1 MGHFIELCM
10 ELLFGLSK
18 GSPEKMPE
26 IEYINC
32 FVIKHPRKKA
42 LAKICVTMSLII
54 VFSLLWAFIK
64 HETRYLYAVFVG
76 LGAVLLLLSV
86 YAFSF
91 QCSVDDGELLRS
103 SFWIFK
109 KKILWKDVLCVR
121 VLEES
126 NEKTVTIALYNMEGR
141 WMIDFNTDMENA
153 WYVIKMAEHKAIRI
167 QQERDLP
174 IDKLGRL

>member
-1 MGHFIELCM
+1 MGHFVELCM

-26 IEYINC
+26 IEYTDY
-32 FVIKHPRKKA
+32 FVIKHPRKKT
-42 LAKICVTMSLII
+42 LVKICATLVWII
-54 VFSLLWAFIK
+54 VFLLLWAFIK
-64 HETRYLYAVFVG
+64 HETRYLYAIFIG
-76 LGAVLLLLSV
+76 LGVVLLSLSV
-86 YAFSF
+86 HAFSF

-109 KKILWKDVLCVR
+109 KKILWKDVSCVR

-126 NEKTVTIALYNMEGR
+126 NEKTVTIALYNMAGR

-153 WYVIKMAEHKAIRI
+153 WYVIKMAEHKAICI